1 MMTTAIVL
9 ALVILSILVYQF
21 WSPLF
26 GSKPKREVP
35 VGEAKLY
42 FFYTDWCGWSKK
54 AMPHWED
61 LEQQLADSSRFGKS
75 IVKLVRVNAEE
86 DRKTAML
93 YDVEAY
99 PTILLET
106 PTQLIPYTK
115 IPTTEGLLAFL
126 SQSLGQK
133 A

>member
-1 MMTTAIVL
+1 MIAIVL
-9 ALVILSILVYQF
+9 ALLILAILAYQF

-26 GSKPKREVP
+26 ASKPKREVP
-35 VGEAKLY
+35 VGEANLY

-54 AMPHWED
+54 AMPHWEA
-61 LEQQLADSSRFGKS
+61 LEEKLSDSSRFGKT
-75 IVKLVRVNAEE
+75 IVKLVRVNAEQ
-86 DRKTAML
+86 DQKTAML

-106 PTQLIPYTK
+106 PSKLLPYK
-115 IPTTEGLLAFL
+115 GIPTTNGLLEFL
-126 SQSLGQK
+126 SNTLGQK